1 MPYNSTSINNLQPF
15 TGQDD
20 PRRQNGRKAGSKNI
34 KTITRELLEKE
45 VDLTL
50 PINEEIKAYLNNNS
64 SYSYTE
70 AITLAMIIKAIN
82 GDTGAARLIFERSEK
97 LNIDDSDGFFN
108 QPEIVFQVV
117 PSPHTDPEKYA
128 EFKQWQQFKQEMREQ
143 KPTSANLE

>member
-1 MPYNSTSINNLQPF
+1 M
-15 TGQDD
+15 
-20 PRRQNGRKAGSKNI
+20 
-34 KTITRELLEKE
+34 
-45 VDLTL
+45 L
-50 PINEEIKAYLNNNS
+50 PINEDTKNYLSSNS
-64 SYSYTE
+64 DCSYME